1 MTSVLRCSHLNRALY
16 AGGGNMPNIY
26 EMVSEA
32 MSYAESHALK
42 ASSILNE
49 KGLSEAL
56 EYCRQQGIDPP
67 QCSLTAKSANA
78 ENLRNKAKRMVT
90 EVKWWSRRLERKA
103 VQNFE
108 NLQRQNGKVTNI
120 ISDESLEHQQRR
132 TRR

>member
-1 MTSVLRCSHLNRALY
+1 
-16 AGGGNMPNIY
+16 MPNIY

-67 QCSLTAKSANA
+67 QCSFTAKSGNA

-120 ISDESLEHQQRR
+120 ISDESLEYQQRR
-132 TRR
+132 ARR